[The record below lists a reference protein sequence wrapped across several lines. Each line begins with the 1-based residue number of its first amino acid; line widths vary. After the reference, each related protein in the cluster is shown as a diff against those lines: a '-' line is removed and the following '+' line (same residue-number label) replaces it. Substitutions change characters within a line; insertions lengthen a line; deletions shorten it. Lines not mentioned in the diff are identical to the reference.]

1 MCADVLWGVAASD
14 MWVYWWFLV
23 YLANKFKNL
32 SPTDVVYL
40 ERTKKELL
48 IYERMLN
55 EDASIFP
62 VQGHNNHN
70 HKAAQGAGSASGGKK
85 SRRK

>member
-1 MCADVLWGVAASD
+1 MLTCCGRVMDSD

-70 HKAAQGAGSASGGKK
+70 HKPVQGASSGGKK
-85 SRRK
+85 PRRK